1 MNIDV
6 TKFLKTPWDENFM
19 KFQFCIVELL
29 GLIYPSRTMCYEK
42 DLRTHG
48 FGHSGWKLLNMDWTW
63 IELKTFGFL
72 IYTYLKVVGS
82 IPAFKSDLNFC
93 Y

>member
-48 FGHSGWKLLNMDWTW
+48 FGHSG
-63 IELKTFGFL
+63 
-72 IYTYLKVVGS
+72 
-82 IPAFKSDLNFC
+82 
-93 Y
+93 